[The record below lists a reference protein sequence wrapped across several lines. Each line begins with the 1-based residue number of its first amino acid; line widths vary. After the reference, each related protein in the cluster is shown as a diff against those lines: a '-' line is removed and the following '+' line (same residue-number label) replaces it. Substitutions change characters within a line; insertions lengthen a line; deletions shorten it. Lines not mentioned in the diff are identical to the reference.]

1 MRFQVLSHAGLSVQA
16 AGKQLIS
23 DPWLVGTCFWR
34 SWWNY
39 PPVSEELVASLKPD
53 WIYLTHVHWDHF
65 QGPSLRRFP
74 KDTQI
79 LLPYE
84 RSPRVRA
91 DLEAMGYKNIRELTH
106 GKTITLAPG
115 FNVTSYQFS
124 SPYGD
129 SALVVEADGA
139 TLLNANDTKFVG
151 GPLKQILKR
160 HGPIDFAFRSHSSAN
175 DRVCLH
181 YTDTDQTDAERFYE
195 DPELYITNFVNF
207 MKKVKPRYAIPFASN
222 HCHLHRDV
230 YPLNSYVMN
239 PSLVKDYVDKNDPL
253 PTGTKLQLM
262 VSGDSW
268 DSEKGF
274 DISEHTYFTDRDA
287 HVERLLE
294 ENTEVLEKYYAKE
307 DRTTVKLKD
316 FERFFGKFNN
326 GIPGFFKKK
335 LKDKPII
342 FRAVNSNSRFCVEVD
357 VYNDTIR
364 EIEESSIG
372 QDAIIYEA
380 PTIVMKSALV
390 LNMFSHAGIS
400 KRVNYYCRK
409 QDEPTLRMYTR
420 MLECWEYDVLP
431 LSKLFSMRT
440 VRSYWP
446 RWRELLFYAQAAMM
460 MMRGKTA
467 RDVEQKFLS

>member
-1 MRFQVLSHAGLSVQA
+1 MRFQVLSHACLSVQA
-16 AGKQLIS
+16 AGKTLVS
-23 DPWLVGTCFWR
+23 DPWLVGTCYWR

-39 PPVSEELVASLKPD
+39 PPVKQELVDQLKPD

-65 QGPSLRRFP
+65 QAPSLRKFP

-79 LLPYE
+79 LIAYE
-84 RSPRVRA
+84 RSPRVKA
-91 DLEAMGYKNIRELTH
+91 DLEAIGYKNIRELPH
-106 GKTITLAPG
+106 GKTVTLSPG
-115 FNVTSYQFS
+115 LDVTSYQFS
-124 SPYGD
+124 SPFGD
-129 SALVVEADGA
+129 SALVVEADGV
-139 TLLNANDTKFVG
+139 TLFNANDTKFVG

-181 YTDTDQTDAERFYE
+181 YTDAEQTEDERFYE

-207 MKKVKPRYAIPFASN
+207 VEKVKPRYAIPFASN
-222 HCHLHRDV
+222 HCHLHKDV
-230 YPLNSYVMN
+230 YALNSYVMN
-239 PSLVKDYVDKNDPL
+239 PSLVKEYVDTHDVFPD
-253 PTGTKLQLM
+253 TKLQIM

-274 DISEHTYFTDRDA
+274 DISEHTYYTERDA
-287 HVERLLE
+287 HIERLLE
-294 ENTEVLEKYYAKE
+294 ENTEVLEKYYEKE
-307 DRTTVKLKD
+307 DRTNVKLKD
-316 FERFFGKFNN
+316 FERFFGKFNK

-342 FRAVNSNSRFCVEVD
+342 FRAVNNNKRICVEVD
-357 VYNDTIR
+357 VYKDTIR
-364 EIEESSIG
+364 EIDEASIG
-372 QDAIIYEA
+372 QDAIVYEA
-380 PTIVMKSALV
+380 PAIVMKSALA

-409 QDEPTLRMYTR
+409 QDEPTLKLYTR
-420 MLECWEYDVLP
+420 LLECWEYDVLP

-446 RWRELLFYAQAAMM
+446 RWRELLFYVQAAMM
-460 MMRGKTA
+460 MLSGKSA